1 MARADRGWAPA
12 HRPPP
17 RLDGV
22 RAADRRPVGR
32 PTPRPSARRDGRP
45 DRGGRGVHLDPRH
58 ALRVLEPRLGDRRP
72 RDRTGRRDHAA
83 APRVRAIPD
92 AARHDQHDVDAAGR
106 RQRRRALPVGG
117 PRVGGRA
124 RAARRRHD
132 RTHGW
137 ALVDGRRP
145 RAMGDLL
152 LRRVPAARRSRRR
165 TAGQVGAPGDA
176 AAPTDGLDR
185 HRPHPPERPR
195 ALRRVRLRD
204 RSVDAARSA
213 ARHDRHA
220 QRRRPGLRL
229 AHAVAARPQARRGR
243 AVQRHV
249 RRHGVG
255 LRRGARGAR
264 RPRRAAAGAVRDGH
278 ARTAGRRPPGGRA
291 REPLGGRRCSGAV
304 RRQRR
309 ARRAA
314 RPPPPRGVGRRRAP
328 RSAEARVARRRRTAA
343 RRRDRRR
350 RSREDRARA
359 QPRGQG
365 AVDVGRGPSQAL
377 RRADRHRPC
386 DAPGAPTERLRA
398 APPHRRPRRRVRT
411 MAGRGARSP
420 GGRPA
425 HQARRASRLD
435 EVVRDQRGAADRR
448 R

>member
-1 MARADRGWAPA
+1 MARADRGWPPA

-22 RAADRRPVGR
+22 RATDRRPVGR
-32 PTPRPSARRDGRP
+32 PSPRPAARRHGRP
-45 DRGGRGVHLDPRH
+45 DRGRRDVHLDPRH
-58 ALRVLEPRLGDRRP
+58 ALRVLQPRLGDRRP
-72 RDRTGRRDHAA
+72 RDRTGRRGHAA
-83 APRVRAIPD
+83 TACVRAIPD
-92 AARHDQHDVDAAGR
+92 AARHDEHDVDTTGR
-106 RQRRRALPVGG
+106 RQRRRPLPVGG
-117 PRVGGRA
+117 RHLAGRA

-132 RTHGW
+132 RAHGW

-145 RAMGDLL
+145 RAVGDLL
-152 LRRVPAARRSRRR
+152 LRRVPATRRSRRR
-165 TAGQVGAPGDA
+165 TACPMGAPGDA
-176 AAPTDGLDR
+176 AATTDGLDR

-220 QRRRPGLRL
+220 QRRRPRLRL
-229 AHAVAARPQARRGR
+229 AHALAPRPQDRRRR
-243 AVQRHV
+243 ALERHV

-264 RPRRAAAGAVRDGH
+264 RPRRAAAGADRDGH
-278 ARTAGRRPPGGRA
+278 ARTPGRRTPGGRPC
-291 REPLGGRRCSGAV
+291 EPLGGRRSPRAV

-314 RPPPPRGVGRRRAP
+314 RSPPPRGVGGGRAP
-328 RSAEARVARRRRTAA
+328 RSAEARVARRRRTAT

-365 AVDVGRGPSQAL
+365 AVDVGRGPCKAL
-377 RRADRHRPC
+377 RRADRHRPR
-386 DAPGAPTERLRA
+386 DAAGASAQRLRA
-398 APPHRRPRRRVRT
+398 APSRPATSSTRSSGGRARCWIAWRSPPSSSRRPTPR
-411 MAGRGARSP
+411 
-420 GGRPA
+420 
-425 HQARRASRLD
+425 
-435 EVVRDQRGAADRR
+435 
-448 R
+448 